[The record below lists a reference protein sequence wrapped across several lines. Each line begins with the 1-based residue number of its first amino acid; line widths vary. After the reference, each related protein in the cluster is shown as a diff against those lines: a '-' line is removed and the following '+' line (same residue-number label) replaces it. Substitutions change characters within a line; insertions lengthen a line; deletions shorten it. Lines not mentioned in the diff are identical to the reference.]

1 MQSVGGKLNFKEIV
15 MSLFPFVSYESS
27 REVPHP
33 DLEIKGG
40 GGVGAVIQTLRPLDK
55 RGAVSQKIFSALRAS
70 VWSKNMGRAGGRWSG
85 PRVPPL
91 DLPLPGIMFIVS
103 GENPLH
109 FLLSISTAEGLGYN
123 SEVVK

>member
-55 RGAVSQKIFSALRAS
+55 RGAVSPKILFLPSSLSLVQKYGKGKGGGGVGPPGPSPGSTTAGDNVYSIRRKSPALS
-70 VWSKNMGRAGGRWSG
+70 S
-85 PRVPPL
+85 
-91 DLPLPGIMFIVS
+91 
-103 GENPLH
+103 
-109 FLLSISTAEGLGYN
+109 
-123 SEVVK
+123 